1 MLRKIAHRANVF
13 DYLCADEK
21 SVVFMKKNEEYQANV
36 SRDWMVFIISTL
48 FMIGLYFVA
57 TEWIWVAFPFVLTAL
72 AGAMKRL

>member
-1 MLRKIAHRANVF
+1 
-13 DYLCADEK
+13 
-21 SVVFMKKNEEYQANV
+21 MKKNEEYQANV